1 MDNSKLTRKNV
12 EFFIFIR
19 ISMLIFL
26 ELLSWTEIMGVDVDI
41 DDDHLFLI
49 FFYFG
54 FFILC

>member
-26 ELLSWTEIMGVDVDI
+26 ELLSWTEVMGVDVDI
-41 DDDHLFLI
+41 
-49 FFYFG
+49 
-54 FFILC
+54 